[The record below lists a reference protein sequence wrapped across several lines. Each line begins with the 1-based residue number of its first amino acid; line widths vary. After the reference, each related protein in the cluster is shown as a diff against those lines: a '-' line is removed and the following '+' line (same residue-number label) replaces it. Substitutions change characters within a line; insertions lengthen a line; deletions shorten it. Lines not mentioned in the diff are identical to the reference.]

1 MKNLCL
7 RCNLKF
13 FTVSL
18 ISVVFA
24 SITFI
29 WYSIANIDN
38 ILAISHE
45 TAFALMSLVFIVF
58 SVLGLI
64 SSTKQK
70 NELNIIS
77 SVIDS
82 AAHGNFSTRIS
93 RTYQMSEEGR
103 AISRHLD
110 TMLDQMETFF
120 REVGSSVQAATQG
133 RFIRRPYS
141 EGLHG
146 EFARS
151 LTKLETTLSEM
162 STQRTT
168 IERNRL
174 FSDLSTLNAEN
185 VLSNLAS
192 TKEKVFD
199 IVQGMKQAEDAI
211 LSSEHVMESSRK
223 LLEKAVADQVQA
235 ESAIS
240 SVEHMMHVIEQ
251 NNKEVAKAMIQIRGV
266 SDQINL
272 LALNAA
278 IEAARA
284 GEAGRG
290 FAVVAD
296 EVRKLAEKSH
306 NVSNGVDKTLSSFDN
321 NLTQLLTEIHNLADI
336 NHSSGQSISEYNSDV
351 GTLFESLQNASV
363 VLNKILESVACHH
376 IGVEMVIAKQKV
388 YSGNSQHIDNPNF
401 DFISKEKM
409 KELSGLWD
417 DLRHSLVHA
426 STLLHKTSGE
436 MTKSTRKDLLSAFQE
451 LEDKSDNLAK
461 VL

>member
-1 MKNLCL
+1 MKNLCF

-13 FTVSL
+13 FNVSL
-18 ISVVFA
+18 ISVIFS
-24 SITFI
+24 SITFV
-29 WYSIANIDN
+29 WYSASNFTN
-38 ILAISHE
+38 ILAMTQDTI
-45 TAFALMSLVFIVF
+45 FALSSLMFLLFSIV
-58 SVLGLI
+58 GLL
-64 SSTKQK
+64 SSIKQK

-77 SVIDS
+77 TVINS
-82 AAHGNFSTRIS
+82 AARGKFSDRIS

-133 RFIRRPYS
+133 RFVRRPYS

-192 TKEKVFD
+192 TKEKVVD
-199 IVQGMKQAEDAI
+199 IVQGMKQAENAI

-223 LLEKAVADQVQA
+223 LLQKAVTDQEHA
-235 ESAIS
+235 ELAIS
-240 SVEHMMHVIEQ
+240 TVENMMHVIEQ
-251 NNKEVAKAMIQIRGV
+251 NNKEIANAMIQIRGV

-284 GEAGRG
+284 GNAGRG

-306 NVSNGVDKTLSSFDN
+306 NVSNGVDVTLSSFDK
-321 NLTQLLTEIHNLADI
+321 NLKQLLDEVHNLAEI
-336 NHSSGQSISEYNSDV
+336 NHSSGQSITEYNTDV

-363 VLNKILESVACHH
+363 VLNQILESVACHH

-388 YSGNSQHIDNPNF
+388 YSGNQEHIENPNF
-401 DFISKEKM
+401 DFISKDKI
-409 KELSGLWD
+409 KELTGLWN

-426 STLLHKTSGE
+426 ADLLHKTSGD

-461 VL
+461 IL